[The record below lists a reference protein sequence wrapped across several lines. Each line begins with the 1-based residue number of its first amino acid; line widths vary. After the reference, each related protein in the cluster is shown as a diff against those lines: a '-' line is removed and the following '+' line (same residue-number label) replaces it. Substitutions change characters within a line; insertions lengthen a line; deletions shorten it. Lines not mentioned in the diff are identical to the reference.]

1 MVNGGVLMPYLFCMK
16 VGVCLQ
22 RYFLELDA
30 FVDKKIQITGA
41 DFHHITRVMR
51 MGTTDQLIAVKPD
64 GQAALAEIADVT
76 SEAVQATVV
85 EWLKEDKELP
95 IKLAIASGLPK
106 GDKLEVIV
114 QKGTEMGAHEFIPFI
129 AARSVVKWDEKKA
142 GKKIERLQK
151 IAKEAAEQS
160 HRTVLPHVTEPL
172 NLAGLIKHASEYDV
186 KMVAFEESAKQGE
199 KGALVS
205 ALQEMKPG
213 QSLLFVFGP
222 EGGLSEGEIA
232 KLTEAGFTLC
242 GLGPRILRTETAPL
256 YTLAAV
262 SYQLELLR

>member
-1 MVNGGVLMPYLFCMK
+1 M
-16 VGVCLQ
+16 Q

-30 FVDKKIQITGA
+30 FVDEKIQITGA

-76 SEAVQATVV
+76 SEAIQATVI

-172 NLAGLIKHASEYDV
+172 NLAGLINHASEYDV

>member
-1 MVNGGVLMPYLFCMK
+1 MVAFFTPYLFCMK
-16 VGVCLQ
+16 VGDCLQ
-22 RYFLELDA
+22 RYFLEADA
-30 FVDKKIQITGA
+30 FVDGTIQITGA
-41 DFHHITRVMR
+41 DFHHMTRVMR
-51 MGTTDQLIAVKPD
+51 MSIADQLIAVKPD
-64 GQAALAEIADVT
+64 GEAALAEIVDVT
-76 SEAVQATVV
+76 SEAVRATVV

-172 NLAGLIKHASEYDV
+172 NLGSLIKHADEYDV

-205 ALQEMKPG
+205 ALQNMKTG
-213 QSLLFVFGP
+213 QSMLFVFGP
-222 EGGLSEGEIA
+222 EGGLTEREVTQ
-232 KLTEAGFTLC
+232 LTEAGFTLC

-256 YTLAAV
+256 YALAAV